1 MEVVLGVALLQ
12 GFQSACF
19 FVCRSELHDRNT
31 SHRVMTGASEKEA
44 LRCLGT
50 PVQL

>member
-1 MEVVLGVALLQ
+1 MEVVPGVALLQ

-31 SHRVMTGASEKEA
+31 NHRAMIGVSEKEA
-44 LRCLGT
+44 SKCLGT
-50 PVQL
+50 PIQL